1 MRSRFSADRA
11 DRACDFFEKLLVHTK
26 DPWARQPFLLAPFQ
40 RDDIIRPLFGTET
53 FDKDSRTWVRRYS
66 LAWLEMARK
75 NGKSELLA
83 GIALLLT
90 GADDEEGAEVYGVA
104 KDTDQASLVFSV
116 ARRMVEL
123 SPVLSE
129 HFKIYPT
136 NRRIVYP
143 KTDSFYRV
151 IAADALGNLGQNP
164 HGIVFDEV
172 IAQPNGELWDA
183 LKTGFGTRRQ
193 PLMIAATTAGSDPAS
208 FAKLEHDFSARVAED
223 PSLAPRRFVFMRNMA
238 PDADASDEESW
249 KDPNPALGLFLRPQA
264 LRDEYESA
272 KNNPRE
278 MRAFM
283 QFRLN
288 QWQNV
293 PEDSAL
299 PIAEVWSNGAG
310 IVGEDKLKGRKAWGG
325 LVAASSTDLSAL
337 CWVFDN
343 PEPNRTGY
351 WFLWRWAVPEE
362 SLPDLDRRT
371 NGLASSEWAKQGGP
385 LKVTPGGVLD
395 TAALIDQ
402 VRRDCRTFDVQQL
415 GYDPNGTIG
424 VVSSLL
430 EDRVVDAAPIY
441 PTSPA
446 SALMD
451 WDRLLR
457 GAEGEHMQA
466 NHGADPLATWQVFH
480 GRAKEAATGVL
491 KIDARASTE
500 NIFGIRAAEMG
511 LRLALMSQEKKPAK
525 LVSF

>member
-1 MRSRFSADRA
+1 MRSRFNAERA

-26 DPWARQPFLLAPFQ
+26 DPWARHPFDLAPFQ
-40 RDDIIRPLFGTET
+40 RDEIIRPLFGTET
-53 FDKDSRTWVRRYS
+53 YDKDSRTWVRRYS

-104 KDTDQASLVFSV
+104 KDTDQATLVFAV

-172 IAQPNGELWDA
+172 IAQPNGDLWDA

-193 PLMIAATTAGSDPAS
+193 PLMIAATTSGDDPSS
-208 FAKLEHDFSARVAED
+208 FAKIEHDFSARVAED
-223 PSLAPRRFVFMRNMA
+223 PSLAPRRFVFMRNL
-238 PDADASDEESW
+238 PDDANPGDESLW
-249 KDPNPALGLFLRPQA
+249 SVPNPALGLFLRPQA

-278 MRAFM
+278 MRAFL
-283 QFRLN
+283 QFRMN

-299 PIAEVWSNGAG
+299 PIAEVWQNGAG
-310 IVGEDKLKGRKAWGG
+310 IVVEDKLKGKRCWGG
-325 LVAASSTDLSAL
+325 MVAASSTDLCAT
-337 CWVFDN
+337 CYVFPN
-343 PEPNRTGY
+343 PDAKGAGY

-371 NGLASSEWAKQGGP
+371 NGLASSVWAKPGGP

-395 TAALIDQ
+395 TVGLTEQ
-402 VRRDCRTFDVQQL
+402 VRRDCNTFDVQVM

-424 VVSSLL
+424 VVSTLL
-430 EDRVVDAAPIY
+430 EDRIVDCVPMY
-441 PTSPA
+441 PTAPS

-457 GAEGEHMQA
+457 GDDGQA
-466 NHGADPLATWQVFH
+466 NHGADPLATWQVYH
-480 GRAKEAATGVL
+480 GRAKEAATGIL
-491 KIDARASTE
+491 KIDARSSTE
-500 NIFGIRAAEMG
+500 NIFGIRAAE
-511 LRLALMSQEKKPAK
+511 LALRQALMDVEKKPAT

>member
-1 MRSRFSADRA
+1 MRSRFNAERA
-11 DRACDFFEKLLVHTK
+11 DRACDFFERLLVHTK

-40 RDDIIRPLFGTET
+40 RDEIIRPLFGTET
-53 FDKDSRTWVRRYS
+53 FDKDSRTWVRLYN
-66 LAWLEMARK
+66 LGWLEMGRK

-104 KDTDQASLVFSV
+104 RDTEQAGHVFDV
-116 ARRMVEL
+116 ARRAVEL

-143 KTDSFYRV
+143 KTASFYRV

-164 HGIVFDEV
+164 HGIIFDEV
-172 IAQPNGELWDA
+172 IAQPNGKLWDA
-183 LKTGFGTRRQ
+183 LKTGYGTRRQ
-193 PLMIAATTAGSDPAS
+193 PLMIAATTAGDDPSS
-208 FAKLEHDFSARVAED
+208 FAKLEHDFSARVVED
-223 PSLAPRRFVFMRNMA
+223 QALAPRRFVFMRNLPA
-238 PDADASDEESW
+238 DADPADESRWGE
-249 KDPNPALGLFLRPQA
+249 PNPALGIFLRPQV

-278 MRAFM
+278 WRAFL

-288 QWQNV
+288 QWLNV
-293 PEDSAL
+293 PADSAL
-299 PIAEVWSNGAG
+299 PIAEVWDNGAG
-310 IVGEDKLKGRKAWGG
+310 LVVADKLKGRRCWGG

-337 CWVFDN
+337 CWVFTN
-343 PEPNRTGY
+343 PEGEGY

-371 NGLASSEWAKQGGP
+371 EGLASSVWVPEGR

-395 TAALIDQ
+395 TAALTEQIRADCAIFDAQ
-402 VRRDCRTFDVQQL
+402 VL

-424 VVSSLL
+424 VISSLL
-430 EDRVVDAAPIY
+430 EDRVVDVAPVY
-441 PTSPA
+441 PTAPA

-457 GAEGEHMQA
+457 GSEPDAIQA

-500 NIFGIRAAEMG
+500 NVFGIRAAELA
-511 LRLALMSQEKKPAK
+511 LRLALMDVEAKPAT